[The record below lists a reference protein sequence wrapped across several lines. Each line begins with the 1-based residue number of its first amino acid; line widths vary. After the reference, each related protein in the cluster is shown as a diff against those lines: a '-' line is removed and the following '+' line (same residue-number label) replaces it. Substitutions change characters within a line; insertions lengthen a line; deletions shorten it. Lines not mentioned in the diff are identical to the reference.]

1 MNKLYRRIKHT
12 VITLGIASGM
22 TAAALT
28 YQHTPD
34 NCRAMVLA
42 EVGKNQQFVDAVAP
56 VTFTEAMTRGR

>member
-1 MNKLYRRIKHT
+1 MLKLLKHT
-12 VITLGIASGM
+12 IITLGIASGM

-56 VTFTEAMTRGR
+56 VTFTEALGVK

>member
-1 MNKLYRRIKHT
+1 MLKLIKHT
-12 VITLGIASGM
+12 IITLGIASGM

-56 VTFTEAMTRGR
+56 VTFTEALGR

>member
-1 MNKLYRRIKHT
+1 MFKLIKHT
-12 VITLGIASGM
+12 IITLGLASGM

-42 EVGKNQQFVDAVAP
+42 EVAKNQKFVDAVATP
-56 VTFTEAMTRGR
+56 DFLTAMTRGK

>member
-1 MNKLYRRIKHT
+1 MFKIIKHT
-12 VITLGIASGM
+12 IITLGIASGM

-42 EVGKNQQFVDAVAP
+42 EVAKNQKFVDAVSP
-56 VTFTEAMTRGR
+56 MTFTEALGR

>member
-1 MNKLYRRIKHT
+1 MFKIIKHT
-12 VITLGIASGM
+12 IITLGIASGM

-42 EVGKNQQFVDAVAP
+42 EVAKNQKFVDAVSP
-56 VTFTEAMTRGR
+56 MTFNQALGGK

>member
-1 MNKLYRRIKHT
+1 MLKLIKHT
-12 VITLGIASGM
+12 IITLGLASGM

-42 EVGKNQQFVDAVAP
+42 EVSKNQQFVDAVSP
-56 VTFTEAMTRGR
+56 MTFTEALGR

>member
-1 MNKLYRRIKHT
+1 MLKLIKQT
-12 VITLGIASGM
+12 IITLGIASGM

-42 EVGKNQQFVDAVAP
+42 EVSKNQRFVDAVSP
-56 VTFTEAMTRGR
+56 VTFHQALGGK